1 MTGHSEGDRGSRD
14 EHRFFFTWEKP
25 SQDKKKDNFDCREL
39 SDIPVGEMRMR
50 CEQGRNFRERDLSIM
65 AGDRGPQRMREG

>member
-1 MTGHSEGDRGSRD
+1 MSTD
-14 EHRFFFTWEKP
+14 FFSLGKSLARTKRRTTL
-25 SQDKKKDNFDCREL
+25 SDCREL

-65 AGDRGPQRMREG
+65 AGDRGPQRIREG